1 MAKTFNADAF
11 SQCVF
16 VWEGRE
22 YRFRPASVGDLLDY
36 YEGELK
42 PRLAEAGND
51 TRKILELQTEAI
63 KRHIPDLTDD
73 ALNCMPERVI
83 LGLFI
88 FAQHGQTPEDLEKN
102 FLGPFS
108 V

>member
-1 MAKTFNADAF
+1 MAKTFNADSF

-16 VWEGRE
+16 IWEGQE
-22 YRFRPASVGDLLDY
+22 YRFRPASIRDLLDY

-42 PRLAEAGND
+42 PRLGEAGND
-51 TRKILELQTEAI
+51 AHKILDIQKEAI
-63 KRHIPDLTDD
+63 KRHIPDLSDEVLD
-73 ALNCMPERVI
+73 CMPERVV

-88 FAQHGQTPEDLEKN
+88 FVQHGQTPEDLEKN

-108 V
+108 A